1 MEISCVTRT
10 SAAEDQTAM
19 MFVALELSKS
29 RWLVAVYS
37 PIADKISC
45 HGIAGGDSSA
55 LLALIGRYRR
65 QAEEHL
71 KRPIRVFSCYEAG
84 YDGFWLHRL
93 LRANGIKNHVMD
105 PASLPVD
112 RRARRVKTD
121 RVDLDALLRAL
132 MAWRRGEPQVCRM
145 VRVPSLEEE
154 DRRRQTRE
162 RARLIR
168 ERTQHINRIKG
179 LLMTQGIR
187 TFMPAPRDWRERLAK
202 LHTGDGR
209 DIPRALKAE
218 IERECERLQLV
229 MDMIRKVEAERD
241 AAHDNAGQVGMLTRL
256 SGIAAISAHV
266 LVNEVFYRAFANR
279 REVAAYCGLT
289 SSPYN
294 SGAMIRDQGI
304 SRAGNRRARS
314 TAVEL
319 AWLWLRYQP
328 ESRLSRWF
336 HERVGQTRGRFKR
349 IMIVA
354 LARKLM
360 VALWCY
366 LATGIVP
373 EGAAVKA

>member
-10 SAAEDQTAM
+10 SAAEEKSATI
-19 MFVALELSKS
+19 FVALELSKR
-29 RWLVAVYS
+29 RWLVAIHS
-37 PIADKISC
+37 PVADKISG
-45 HGIAGGDSSA
+45 HGIAGGDTSA
-55 LLALIGRYRR
+55 LLALISRSRR
-65 QAEEHL
+65 QAEECL
-71 KRPIRVFSCYEAG
+71 KQPVRIVSCYEAG

-93 LRANGIKNHVMD
+93 LRANGIENHVMD

-112 RRARRVKTD
+112 RRARRAKTD
-121 RVDLDALLRAL
+121 RLDLGALLRAL

-145 VRVPSLEEE
+145 VRVPSAEEE

-162 RARLIR
+162 RERLIR
-168 ERTQHINRIKG
+168 ERTQHVNRIKG

-187 TFMPAPRDWRERLAK
+187 DFAPGRRNWREQLAAR
-202 LHTGDGR
+202 HTGDGR
-209 DIPRALKAE
+209 DIPKALKAE

-256 SGIAAISAHV
+256 GGIAAISAHV
-266 LVNEVFYRAFANR
+266 LVNEVFHRAFANR
-279 REVAAYCGLT
+279 RELAAYCGLT

-336 HERVGQTRGRFKR
+336 HERVGEARGRFKR

-360 VALWCY
+360 
-366 LATGIVP
+366 ATSWTML
-373 EGAAVKA
+373 